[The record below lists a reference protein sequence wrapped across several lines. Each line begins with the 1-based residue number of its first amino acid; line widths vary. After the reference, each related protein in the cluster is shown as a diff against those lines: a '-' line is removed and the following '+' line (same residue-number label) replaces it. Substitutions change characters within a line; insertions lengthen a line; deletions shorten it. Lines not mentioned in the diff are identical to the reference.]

1 MTSVL
6 NVDSIAAKDG
16 TSPVELTK
24 QSAAKAWI
32 FYQQSSTAIKGS
44 FNISSV
50 TDSATTGIGTVNFTN
65 AMSDAFYSVAGMSG
79 NVTVFE
85 TSATSGGVSSS
96 ARSGGSSSAFIFSCV
111 NESGTKVDNAD
122 VSLTVDGDLA

>member
-6 NVDSIAAKDG
+6 NVDTIADKAG
-16 TSPVELTK
+16 TGPVELTK

-32 FYQQSSTAIKGS
+32 FYQQSATTTKGS

-50 TDSATTGIGTVNFTN
+50 TDSATTGIGTVNLTN
-65 AMSDAFYSVAGMSG
+65 SMSDAFYSVTGMSG

-111 NESGTKVDNAD
+111 NEAGTKVDNAD
-122 VSLTVDGDLA
+122 VSFTVNGDLA